1 MERETRMLLWTLF
14 AVGVLTVGLMPA
26 AFGSFNH
33 AVAIGVKSNNDMAQA
48 LWGQS
53 PPLSP
58 TENTWLTNTNV
69 PILPGADTTHVDSV
83 SWNTSTWGPKIVI
96 SGYGFGNPPTA
107 SQTVLLIQDT
117 RRGWTAADGSSFL
130 VQPTITSWKNDR
142 IVVDGFDRYGV
153 TGVSNGS
160 AGQGSEVFAPGDPI
174 TVSVTN
180 PQTGSSGSFQTQYP
194 MSAPMPMVTLNP
206 LQSLMVGQSELLSG
220 RVSLKG
226 TGLAD
231 QAVTLSAAGGQIR
244 PHVVVTDRQ
253 GIFTATFTAPGT
265 GGTESVMASCDGG
278 MGTAF
283 VTVRAFTVTLSAVG
297 DPTDNQVTLTATVN
311 QPLRGATLRIHNRT
325 TGQIVAQTDQGT
337 TLSTRITMQPDISQT
352 FVAQID

>member
-1 MERETRMLLWTLF
+1 MLLWTVF
-14 AVGVLTVGLMPA
+14 AVGVLTVGLLPA
-26 AFGSFNH
+26 AWGTLNH
-33 AVAIGVKSNNDMAQA
+33 AVAIGVKSSNEMAQA

-53 PPLSP
+53 PSLSP
-58 TENTWLTNTNV
+58 TENTWLTNTKV
-69 PILPGADTTHVDSV
+69 RILPGADTTHVDFV
-83 SWNTSTWGPKIVI
+83 SWNPSTWGPQLVI

-107 SQTVLLIQDT
+107 SQTVLLIQDS
-117 RRGWTAADGSSFL
+117 RRGWTAADGSSFS
-130 VQPTITSWKNDR
+130 VQPKITSWENDR
-142 IVVDGFDRYGV
+142 IVVDGFDRYGA

-160 AGQGSEVFAPGDPI
+160 AGQGSEVFAPGDSI
-174 TVSVTN
+174 TVTVTN
-180 PQTGSSGSFQTQYP
+180 PQTGSSGSYQTQYP
-194 MSAPMPMVTLNP
+194 ISAPIPMVTLNP

-253 GIFTATFTAPGT
+253 GIFTATFTASGT
-265 GGTESVMASCDGG
+265 GGTDTVMASSDGAV
-278 MGTAF
+278 GTTS
-283 VTVRAFTVTLSAVG
+283 VTVRVFTVTLSAVG
-297 DPTDNQVTLTATVN
+297 DATDNQVTLTATVN
-311 QPLRGATLRIHNRT
+311 HPLNGYTLRILNRT
-325 TGQIVAQTDQGT
+325 TGKIVAQIDQGT